1 MTTFAQLGI
10 QVDSSPAAKAA
21 DDLDRLVDSAEGA
34 EQAIDNL
41 SDANKGL
48 EQSSKGVSNAESAAA
63 ATADKSAAARE
74 RQASAARKVTES
86 AASEIAVISRMEKAF
101 EGNLS
106 SIEQIIQAEG
116 LLEQARKAGLV
127 TAEDQVKYQ
136 DRLGAGY
143 DRLQKAE
150 AKEAAEKERAVAA
163 QNRQIEALKRTVNSI
178 DPVTAK
184 LARLEAQEKALNDA
198 LARGV
203 ITNDQYASSM
213 AKIGA
218 GRAEVQKTGGA
229 ISQLGLNSRQARE
242 DVLQL
247 GNAVASG
254 NWGTAANNIA
264 QIASGAREGSA
275 GLLAV
280 ALPIG
285 IVAGAVGALGAA
297 YYQGDK
303 EQREFN
309 KSLVLTGNYAGI
321 SASGLSDMARQV
333 SSTVG
338 TTGAAASVLAS
349 MAAGGKIA
357 GDSFIE
363 VAEAALSMEQ
373 ATGTAVEKTVAE
385 FAKLADDPVRASK
398 ELNEQYNYLT
408 ASVYSQIVALE
419 KQGDHVGAVKLAT
432 DTYAD
437 TVKSR
442 AAEITQDLGLIER
455 AWLSVRNVAAGAWD
469 SAKDVGRFDVDDQIA
484 DVERRLAQVDQ
495 GGFGLFND
503 ADASRTRLLEQL
515 DMLKEQRKAKADI
528 AAYDREQAVIQ
539 REAIDAIAKVDALT
553 KSSWTNEQKRTE
565 AVKEYRKQL
574 EDIRKANPKDAR
586 LEQSAVDRN
595 IRNIN
600 RRFKDTT
607 TGSAPDTRAA
617 NEVKNQLSQV
627 VGYYRNAQKELEAS
641 QRAGVISQ
649 ESYAEQRMAIIK
661 QERDE
666 VVAAYG
672 REIAALEDARNKQGV
687 TAAQRIQ
694 LDQRV
699 ATARSNMVKAQQD
712 AESQLNQ
719 IALSEQ
725 GRLARQEQAV
735 LRYTLAL
742 QAQVDA
748 LRQQGERAAAGV
760 GMGSRDRAQ
769 FEQLNALQDRYNQ
782 QLMELDNQRADPSR
796 QMSEQEYQ
804 RRLAALKASH
814 SDMRDTVVAN
824 YDAIS
829 AAEGDW
835 QNGAKAAW
843 ADYLDS
849 ASNVAGMTQD
859 LFSNGF
865 RSMEDAVVQFAMTGK
880 LSFADFTRSV
890 LADMARI
897 AARQAASNLLGS
909 VVSIGMSA
917 AGSYFGG
924 GAAVSAGSTQA
935 GYTGTDFSNW
945 AAAQAKGGAWA
956 SGAQFF
962 AKGGAFTN
970 SVVSQPTAFGM
981 AGGKAGVMG
990 EAGPEAIV
998 PLARAADGSLG
1009 VRSLGAGGSMTT
1021 MQISSPVSITMD
1033 DRSSEGME
1041 LDQQALAANMQR
1053 EVKVA
1058 AERAVAESWR
1068 PGGVSYRNAQGR
1080 G

>member
-63 ATADKSAAARE
+63 ATAEKSAVARE
-74 RQASAARKVTES
+74 RQASASRKVTES

-150 AKEAAEKERAVAA
+150 ANEAAEKERAVAA

-275 GLLAV
+275 GLLSV

-285 IVAGAVGALGAA
+285 IVAAAVGALGAA

-455 AWLSVRNVAAGAWD
+455 AWLSVRNAAAGAWD
-469 SAKDVGRFDVDDQIA
+469 SAKDVGRFDIDDQIA
-484 DVERRLAQVDQ
+484 DVERRLAQVNQ

-515 DMLKEQRKAKADI
+515 DMLKEQRKAKSDI
-528 AAYDREQAVIQ
+528 AAYDREQAIVQ
-539 REAIDAIAKVDALT
+539 REAVDAMAKVDALT
-553 KSSWTNEQKRTE
+553 KSSWTNDQKRTE

-574 EDIRKANPKDAR
+574 EDIRKANPNDAR

-600 RRFKDTT
+600 SRFKDSA

-627 VGYYRNAQKELEAS
+627 IGYYRNAQKELEAS

-649 ESYAEQRMAIIK
+649 ESYAEQRMAIIN

-672 REIAALEDARNKQGV
+672 REIAALEEARSKQGV

-719 IALSEQ
+719 ISLSEQ

-814 SDMRDTVVAN
+814 SDMRETVVAN

-849 ASNVAGMTQD
+849 ARNVAGMTQD

-880 LSFADFTRSV
+880 LSFADFARSV

-897 AARQAASNLLGS
+897 AARQAATGLMSS
-909 VVSIGMSA
+909 VVSMGMSA

-924 GAAVSAGSTQA
+924 GASVSAGATQA
-935 GYTGTDFSNW
+935 GYSGTDFSNW

-1053 EVKVA
+1053 EIKAA
-1058 AERAVAESWR
+1058 AERVVADSWR